1 MCGYENMYMYES
13 SDYSLVASLVASVYK
28 NQFVT
33 AGSST
38 TVIPINMATQK
49 KVFSIE
55 IFIMLIWSQLL
66 FHFILTRKRFSEIP
80 IAQY

>member
-1 MCGYENMYMYES
+1 MCGYENMYMYKS

-49 KVFSIE
+49 KYLALKYLSCLYGASCYFT
-55 IFIMLIWSQLL
+55 L
-66 FHFILTRKRFSEIP
+66 
-80 IAQY
+80 Y